1 MLSDQSM
8 TERQR
13 VLYDQVNASES
24 LDLNQEQIGDAGAR
38 AIAEALKV
46 NKTLTS
52 LNLGWNQI
60 GSDGAQEIAEAL
72 KVNTTLTKL
81 YLESNEIAN
90 AGALAIAEALKVN
103 RTLTELYLR
112 DTRIG
117 GAGAQAIA
125 EALRVNTKLTLLDLE
140 VNQIGDTGAQAFAE
154 ALKVNTTLSW
164 LLLWQNQIGD
174 AGALAIAEALE
185 GNTMLEYLFL
195 EANQITDV
203 GAQAIAEAPKVNTRL
218 EILYLEVNQIGDTG
232 AQAIADALK
241 VNTTLTSLTLQ
252 GNCIGNVGVQAIDE
266 ARNVNDTIEVS
277 IDGQM
282 HPLSFS
288 LLPRSASA
296 EDIQSVFRLLISGLQ
311 LQDQSASLPALPIEI
326 AERIMDEAYYWQGV
340 QHTNRDCDDEDDDP
354 NRILKVTVPRSI
366 TGDSIRVKA
375 IHVLRER
382 LGATTSNV
390 FEIIVRDEQGAVR
403 YEYAAKPTFVD
414 GTIELVTSWP
424 QSHSI
429 VRQMREGWEASVRP
443 SRLSKDVRFAWLYVG
458 YCAFNENQ

>member
-125 EALRVNTKLTLLDLE
+125 EALRVNTKLTLLD
-140 VNQIGDTGAQAFAE
+140 
-154 ALKVNTTLSW
+154 
-164 LLLWQNQIGD
+164 
-174 AGALAIAEALE
+174 
-185 GNTMLEYLFL
+185 
-195 EANQITDV
+195 
-203 GAQAIAEAPKVNTRL
+203 
-218 EILYLEVNQIGDTG
+218 LEVNQIGDTG